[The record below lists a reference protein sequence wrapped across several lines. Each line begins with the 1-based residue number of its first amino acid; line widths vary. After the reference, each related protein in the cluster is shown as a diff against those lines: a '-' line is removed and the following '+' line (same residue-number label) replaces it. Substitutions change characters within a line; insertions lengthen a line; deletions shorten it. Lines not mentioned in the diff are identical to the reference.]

1 MGEEPCGREQA
12 VALYRRALAVEPDH
26 VNALYSYAYNLAFTV
41 RRRVRLYYLL
51 LSLLSFDFSIFITCV
66 ARGRPE

>member
-26 VNALYSYAYNLAFTV
+26 VNALYSYSYLICIRLYNLTFTV
-41 RRRVRLYYLL
+41 RRRV
-51 LSLLSFDFSIFITCV
+51 
-66 ARGRPE
+66 